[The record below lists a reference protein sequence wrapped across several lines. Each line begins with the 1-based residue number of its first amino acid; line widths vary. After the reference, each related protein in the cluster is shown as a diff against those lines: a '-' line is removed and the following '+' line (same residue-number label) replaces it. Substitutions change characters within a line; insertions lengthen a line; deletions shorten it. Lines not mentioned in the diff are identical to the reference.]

1 MHRSP
6 KARRVLPLALGC
18 CLAAALLASVP
29 GLAKGAPSKFTKESR
44 QTYERQLAANEIRDA
59 TFNKRLR
66 SLRLTLKDGRYVL
79 YRYPR
84 KGEPALAA
92 QLKAGHV
99 PVTILTSAQAKSEGS
114 KAARH
119 HKIRYIAG
127 GILVAVIVIVGA
139 VLLIDRRRK
148 LAME

>member
-1 MHRSP
+1 MHRAP
-6 KARRVLPLALGC
+6 TARRVLPLALGSL
-18 CLAAALLASVP
+18 LALALLAPAAGS
-29 GLAKGAPSKFTKESR
+29 AETAIKYTKES
-44 QTYERQLAANEIRDA
+44 QQAYKQQLAANEIRDA

-92 QLKAGHV
+92 QLKAEHV
-99 PVTILTSAQAKSEGS
+99 PVTILTPAQAKSEGS
-114 KAARH
+114 KAPRH